1 MTDYVEHDGR
11 RDAVRAAHD
20 AWLSPG
26 EADPVVLEQVQDG
39 LLAVPVMAP
48 TTSWFGLPHQ
58 RTSRESTQILHR
70 RRR

>member
-1 MTDYVEHDGR
+1 MTDHGEQDGR

-20 AWLSPG
+20 AWWTAG
-26 EADPVVLEQVQDG
+26 EADPGVLEAVQDG

-48 TTSWFGLPHQ
+48 KTSWFGLPHQ
-58 RTSRESTQILHR
+58 RTSRESAPTLQR